1 METDFV
7 DIRII
12 SLEEEMTVE
21 SPENPPLRYVFLRL
35 SQTPLPIWQ
44 SYFREQ
50 RNVSRHPHWRRAW
63 IDRKYI
69 VVECLPEEIETYH
82 LNDLKH
88 DIAQANLRCRKYL
101 QGKAGPD
108 RQRENLDEAA
118 RERLREM
125 KSRLNFD

>member
-1 METDFV
+1 METDFD

-12 SLEEEMTVE
+12 SLEEDMTVE

-63 IDRKYI
+63 IDRKFV
-69 VVECLPEEIETYH
+69 VVECLPEEIELYH

-88 DIAQANLRCRKYL
+88 DLARANERCRNYL
-101 QGKAGPD
+101 AGKNQPH
-108 RQRENLDEAA
+108 RERETLDQAA
-118 RERLREM
+118 RDRLREM
-125 KSRLNFD
+125 KARLKFD